1 MSTTYIAILVSLLT
15 LAFPAVGVVVVDQD
29 TLTKAVMDLVGV
41 GALIYALYGRYKA
54 GGISA
59 FGLRKK

>member
-15 LAFPAVGVVVVDQD
+15 LALPAFGLVVVDPD
-29 TLTKAVMDLVGV
+29 TLTKSIMDVVGCF
-41 GALIYALYGRYKA
+41 ALIYALYGRYKA
-54 GGISA
+54 GGITA